1 MENNKIFHY
10 IKMEEIENNEKINN
24 EEKNQN
30 TKIEENKS
38 NDIKVFNLINIPGP
52 SNNCIDFTLI
62 IVSFSSIAFGIVSM
76 VIINNITGIGYI
88 GMGIFS
94 GVSLFTVKRMRLR
107 ATIQKSVNIL
117 QQENDELKENND
129 ELKENVDDL
138 EHNVEELEEN
148 LLTFKSLEKN
158 LREDINTLKK
168 VVGLVGDNSSDA
180 IKELKT
186 ILKNLSEE
194 NKKHEFLVKNQ
205 IISYLYQN
213 KYKIDNFK
221 EFLIELYK
229 DISWNEIVSKIKLES
244 L

>member
-1 MENNKIFHY
+1 
-10 IKMEEIENNEKINN
+10 MEEIENVENNKNENKN
-24 EEKNQN
+24 EN
-30 TKIEENKS
+30 TKIEEN
-38 NDIKVFNLINIPGP
+38 NTNNIKIFNLINIPGP

-62 IVSFSSIAFGIVSM
+62 IVSFSSIAFGIVSI

-94 GVSLFTVKRMRLR
+94 GVSLFTIKRMRLR

-129 ELKENVDDL
+129 ELKDNVDDL

-148 LLTFKSLEKN
+148 LLTFKSLEKI

-213 KYKIDNFK
+213 KDKIDNFK

>member
-129 ELKENVDDL
+129 ELKENVGDL

-148 LLTFKSLEKN
+148 LLTFKTLEKN

-180 IKELKT
+180 IKELKI

-213 KYKIDNFK
+213 KDKIDNFK

>member
-1 MENNKIFHY
+1 
-10 IKMEEIENNEKINN
+10 MEEIENLENNKNENKN
-24 EEKNQN
+24 EN
-30 TKIEENKS
+30 TKIEEN
-38 NDIKVFNLINIPGP
+38 NTNNIKIFNLINIPGP

-62 IVSFSSIAFGIVSM
+62 VISFSSIAFGIVSM

-129 ELKENVDDL
+129 ELKENVGDL

-180 IKELKT
+180 IKELKI

-213 KYKIDNFK
+213 KDKIDNFK

>member
-1 MENNKIFHY
+1 
-10 IKMEEIENNEKINN
+10 MEEIENVENNKNENKN
-24 EEKNQN
+24 EN
-30 TKIEENKS
+30 TKIEEN
-38 NDIKVFNLINIPGP
+38 NTNNIKIFNLINIPGP

-62 IVSFSSIAFGIVSM
+62 IVSFSSIAFGIVSI

-94 GVSLFTVKRMRLR
+94 GVSLFTIKRMRLR

-129 ELKENVDDL
+129 ELKDNVDVL
-138 EHNVEELEEN
+138 ENNVEELEEN
-148 LLTFKSLEKN
+148 LLTFKSLEKI

-213 KYKIDNFK
+213 KDKIDNFK

>member
-213 KYKIDNFK
+213 KDKIDNFK

>member
-129 ELKENVDDL
+129 ELKENVGDL

-180 IKELKT
+180 IKELKI

-213 KYKIDNFK
+213 KDKIDNFK

>member
-117 QQENDELKENND
+117 QHENDELKENND

-148 LLTFKSLEKN
+148 LLTFKSLENN

-180 IKELKT
+180 IKELKI

-213 KYKIDNFK
+213 KDKIDNFK

>member
-1 MENNKIFHY
+1 
-10 IKMEEIENNEKINN
+10 MEEIENVENNKNENKN
-24 EEKNQN
+24 EN
-30 TKIEENKS
+30 TKIEEN
-38 NDIKVFNLINIPGP
+38 NTNNIKIFNLINIPGP

-129 ELKENVDDL
+129 ELKDNVDVL

-148 LLTFKSLEKN
+148 LLTFKSLEKI

-213 KYKIDNFK
+213 KDKIDNFK

>member
-1 MENNKIFHY
+1 
-10 IKMEEIENNEKINN
+10 MEEIENVENNKNENKN
-24 EEKNQN
+24 EN
-30 TKIEENKS
+30 TKIEEN
-38 NDIKVFNLINIPGP
+38 NTNNIKIFNLINIPGP

-62 IVSFSSIAFGIVSM
+62 IVSFSSIAFGIVSI

-94 GVSLFTVKRMRLR
+94 GVSLFTIKRMRLR

-129 ELKENVDDL
+129 ELKDNVDVL

-148 LLTFKSLEKN
+148 LLTFKSLEKI

-213 KYKIDNFK
+213 KDKIDNFK

>member
-10 IKMEEIENNEKINN
+10 IKMEEIENPENNKNEKKN
-24 EEKNQN
+24 EN
-30 TKIEENKS
+30 TKIEEN
-38 NDIKVFNLINIPGP
+38 NTNNIKVFNLINIPGP

-62 IVSFSSIAFGIVSM
+62 LVSFSSIAFGIVSM

-94 GVSLFTVKRMRLR
+94 GVTLFTVKRMRLR

-117 QQENDELKENND
+117 QQENDELKENNN

-148 LLTFKSLEKN
+148 LLSFKSLEKN

-168 VVGLVGDNSSDA
+168 IVGLVGNNSSDA

-213 KYKIDNFK
+213 KDKIDNFK

>member
-158 LREDINTLKK
+158 FREDINTLKK

-180 IKELKT
+180 IKELKI

-213 KYKIDNFK
+213 KDKIDNFK

>member
-1 MENNKIFHY
+1 MDDNKIFNY
-10 IKMEEIENNEKINN
+10 IKMEEIEDNEKINN
-24 EEKNQN
+24 EEKNEN
-30 TKIEENKS
+30 TKIEEN
-38 NDIKVFNLINIPGP
+38 NTNTIKIFNLINIPGP

-94 GVSLFTVKRMRLR
+94 GVSLFTIKRMRLR

-117 QQENDELKENND
+117 QHENDELKENND

-148 LLTFKSLEKN
+148 LLTFKSLENN

-180 IKELKT
+180 IKEFKN

-213 KYKIDNFK
+213 KDKIDNFK

-229 DISWNEIVSKIKLES
+229 DISWNEIVTKIKLES

>member
-1 MENNKIFHY
+1 MKNNKIFHY

-24 EEKNQN
+24 EEKNEN
-30 TKIEENKS
+30 TKIEENKT

-62 IVSFSSIAFGIVSM
+62 VISFSSIAFGIVSM
-76 VIINNITGIGYI
+76 IIIDNITGIGYI

-94 GVSLFTVKRMRLR
+94 SVSLFTVKRMRLR

-117 QQENDELKENND
+117 QEENDELKENND

-180 IKELKT
+180 IKELKN

-213 KYKIDNFK
+213 KDKIDNFK

>member
-1 MENNKIFHY
+1 MDDNIIFHY
-10 IKMEEIENNEKINN
+10 IKMEEIENLENNKNENKN
-24 EEKNQN
+24 EN
-30 TKIEENKS
+30 TKIEEN
-38 NDIKVFNLINIPGP
+38 NTNNIKIFNLINIPGP

-62 IVSFSSIAFGIVSM
+62 IVSFSSIAFGIVSI

-94 GVSLFTVKRMRLR
+94 GVSLFTIKRMRLR

-129 ELKENVDDL
+129 ELKDNVDDL

-148 LLTFKSLEKN
+148 LLTFKSLEKI

-180 IKELKT
+180 IKELKI

-213 KYKIDNFK
+213 KDKIDNFK

>member
-1 MENNKIFHY
+1 
-10 IKMEEIENNEKINN
+10 MEEIENEKKNE
-24 EEKNQN
+24 N
-30 TKIEENKS
+30 TKIEEN
-38 NDIKVFNLINIPGP
+38 NTNNIKVFNLINIPGP

-62 IVSFSSIAFGIVSM
+62 VISFSSITFGIVSM
-76 VIINNITGIGYI
+76 IIIDNITGIGYI

-94 GVSLFTVKRMRLR
+94 SISLFTVKRMRLR

-148 LLTFKSLEKN
+148 ILTFKSLENN
-158 LREDINTLKK
+158 LSEDINTLKK
-168 VVGLVGDNSSDA
+168 VVGLVDDNSRDA
-180 IKELKT
+180 INELKN
-186 ILKNLSEE
+186 ILKNLSKE

-213 KYKIDNFK
+213 KDKIDNFK

-229 DISWNEIVSKIKLES
+229 DISWNEIVTKIKLES

>member
-1 MENNKIFHY
+1 MHNNIIFHY
-10 IKMEEIENNEKINN
+10 IKMEEIENNEKKN
-24 EEKNQN
+24 EN
-30 TKIEENKS
+30 TKIEAN
-38 NDIKVFNLINIPGP
+38 NTNNIKIFNLINIPGP

-62 IVSFSSIAFGIVSM
+62 IVSFSSIAFGIVSI

-129 ELKENVDDL
+129 ELKENVGDL

-148 LLTFKSLEKN
+148 LLTFKSLEKI

-213 KYKIDNFK
+213 KDKIDNFK

>member
-62 IVSFSSIAFGIVSM
+62 IVSFSSIAFGIVSI

-129 ELKENVDDL
+129 ELKENVGDL

-180 IKELKT
+180 IKELKI

-213 KYKIDNFK
+213 KDKIDNFK

>member
-1 MENNKIFHY
+1 MDNNIIFHY
-10 IKMEEIENNEKINN
+10 IKMEEIENVENNKNENKN
-24 EEKNQN
+24 EN
-30 TKIEENKS
+30 TKIEEN
-38 NDIKVFNLINIPGP
+38 NTNNIKIFNLINIPGP

-62 IVSFSSIAFGIVSM
+62 IVSFSSIAFGIVSI

-94 GVSLFTVKRMRLR
+94 GVSLFTIKRMRLR

-138 EHNVEELEEN
+138 EDNVEELEEN

-213 KYKIDNFK
+213 KDKIDNFK

>member
-1 MENNKIFHY
+1 MKNNKIFHY
-10 IKMEEIENNEKINN
+10 IKMEEIENNEKKN
-24 EEKNQN
+24 EN
-30 TKIEENKS
+30 TKIEAN
-38 NDIKVFNLINIPGP
+38 NTNNIKIFNLINIPGP

-129 ELKENVDDL
+129 ELKDNVDDL

-148 LLTFKSLEKN
+148 LLTFKSLEKI

-213 KYKIDNFK
+213 KDKIDNFK

>member
-1 MENNKIFHY
+1 MHNNIIFHY
-10 IKMEEIENNEKINN
+10 IKMEEIENNEKKN
-24 EEKNQN
+24 EN
-30 TKIEENKS
+30 TKIEAN
-38 NDIKVFNLINIPGP
+38 NTNNIKIFNLINIPGP

-129 ELKENVDDL
+129 ELKDNVDDL

-213 KYKIDNFK
+213 KDKIDNFK

>member
-1 MENNKIFHY
+1 MHNNIIFHY
-10 IKMEEIENNEKINN
+10 IKMEEIENVENNKNENKN
-24 EEKNQN
+24 EN
-30 TKIEENKS
+30 TKIEEN
-38 NDIKVFNLINIPGP
+38 NTNNIKIFNLINIPGP

-62 IVSFSSIAFGIVSM
+62 IVSFSSIAFGIVSI

-94 GVSLFTVKRMRLR
+94 GVSLFTIKRMRLR

-129 ELKENVDDL
+129 ELKDNVDDL

-148 LLTFKSLEKN
+148 LLTFKSLEKI

-213 KYKIDNFK
+213 KDKIDNFK

>member
-1 MENNKIFHY
+1 MDDNIIFHY
-10 IKMEEIENNEKINN
+10 IKMEEIENVENNKNEKKN
-24 EEKNQN
+24 EN
-30 TKIEENKS
+30 TKIEEN
-38 NDIKVFNLINIPGP
+38 NTNNIKIFNLINIPGP

-107 ATIQKSVNIL
+107 ATIEKSVNIL

-148 LLTFKSLEKN
+148 LLTFKSLENN

-213 KYKIDNFK
+213 KDKIDNFK

>member
-1 MENNKIFHY
+1 MHNNIIFHY
-10 IKMEEIENNEKINN
+10 IKMEEIENNEKKN
-24 EEKNQN
+24 EN
-30 TKIEENKS
+30 TKIEAN
-38 NDIKVFNLINIPGP
+38 NTNNIKIFNLINIPGP

-129 ELKENVDDL
+129 ELKENVGDL

-148 LLTFKSLEKN
+148 LLTFKSLEKI

-213 KYKIDNFK
+213 KDKIDNLK

>member
-1 MENNKIFHY
+1 
-10 IKMEEIENNEKINN
+10 MEEIENVENNKNENKN
-24 EEKNQN
+24 EN
-30 TKIEENKS
+30 TKIEEN
-38 NDIKVFNLINIPGP
+38 NTNNIKIFNLINIPGP

-62 IVSFSSIAFGIVSM
+62 IVSFSSIAFGIVSI

-94 GVSLFTVKRMRLR
+94 GVSLFTIKRMRLR

-148 LLTFKSLEKN
+148 LLTFKSLEKI

-213 KYKIDNFK
+213 KDKIDNFK

>member
-62 IVSFSSIAFGIVSM
+62 IVSFSSIAFGIVSL

-213 KYKIDNFK
+213 KDKIDNFK

>member
-1 MENNKIFHY
+1 
-10 IKMEEIENNEKINN
+10 MEEIENVENNKNENKN
-24 EEKNQN
+24 EN
-30 TKIEENKS
+30 TKIEEN
-38 NDIKVFNLINIPGP
+38 NTNNIKIFNLINIPGP

-62 IVSFSSIAFGIVSM
+62 IVSFSSIAFGIVSI
-76 VIINNITGIGYI
+76 VIINNITGIGYV

-94 GVSLFTVKRMRLR
+94 GVSLFTIKRMRLR

-129 ELKENVDDL
+129 ELKDNVDVL

-180 IKELKT
+180 IKELKS

-213 KYKIDNFK
+213 KDKIDNFK

>member
-1 MENNKIFHY
+1 MDDNKIFHY
-10 IKMEEIENNEKINN
+10 IKMEEIENVENNKNENKN
-24 EEKNQN
+24 EN
-30 TKIEENKS
+30 TKIEEN
-38 NDIKVFNLINIPGP
+38 NTNNIKIFNLINIPGP

-62 IVSFSSIAFGIVSM
+62 VISFSSIAFGIVSM
-76 VIINNITGIGYI
+76 IIIDNITGIGYI

-94 GVSLFTVKRMRLR
+94 SVSLFTVKKMRLR

-129 ELKENVDDL
+129 DLKENVDDL

-213 KYKIDNFK
+213 KDKIDNFK

>member
-24 EEKNQN
+24 EEKNEN
-30 TKIEENKS
+30 TKIEENKT

-62 IVSFSSIAFGIVSM
+62 VISFSSIAFGIVSM

-138 EHNVEELEEN
+138 EDNVEELEEN

-180 IKELKT
+180 IKELKI

-213 KYKIDNFK
+213 KDKIDNFK

>member
-62 IVSFSSIAFGIVSM
+62 IVSFSSIAFGIVSI

-117 QQENDELKENND
+117 QHENDELKENND

-148 LLTFKSLEKN
+148 LLTFKSLENN

-180 IKELKT
+180 IKELKI

-213 KYKIDNFK
+213 KDKIDNFK

>member
-1 MENNKIFHY
+1 MNDNKIFHY
-10 IKMEEIENNEKINN
+10 IKMEEIENVENNKNEKKN
-24 EEKNQN
+24 EN
-30 TKIEENKS
+30 TKIEEN
-38 NDIKVFNLINIPGP
+38 NANNIKVFNLLNIPGP

-62 IVSFSSIAFGIVSM
+62 VISFSSIAFGIVSM

-94 GVSLFTVKRMRLR
+94 TVSLFTVKRMRLR
-107 ATIQKSVNIL
+107 ATIQKSVNNL

-148 LLTFKSLEKN
+148 LLTFKSLERN

-168 VVGLVGDNSSDA
+168 IVGLVGDNSSDA
-180 IKELKT
+180 MKELKT

-213 KYKIDNFK
+213 KDKIDNFK

>member
-24 EEKNQN
+24 EEKNKN
-30 TKIEENKS
+30 TKIEENKT

-52 SNNCIDFTLI
+52 SNNSIDFTLI
-62 IVSFSSIAFGIVSM
+62 VISFSSIAFGIVSM

-107 ATIQKSVNIL
+107 ATIEKSVNIL

-148 LLTFKSLEKN
+148 LLTFKSLENN

-213 KYKIDNFK
+213 KDKIDNFK

-229 DISWNEIVSKIKLES
+229 DISWNKIVSKIKLES